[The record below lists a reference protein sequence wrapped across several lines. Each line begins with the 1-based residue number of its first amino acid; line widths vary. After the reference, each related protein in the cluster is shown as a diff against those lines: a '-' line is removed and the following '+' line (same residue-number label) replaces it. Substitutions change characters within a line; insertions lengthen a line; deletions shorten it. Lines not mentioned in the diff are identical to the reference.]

1 MTDDYFLSLMYLLL
15 SAALE
20 NKVKVEQFLGQGLGE
35 NPVPRGENPVP
46 RGENPVPG
54 GAPLINVILKKNHKK
69 SEVLIW

>member
-46 RGENPVPG
+46 G

>member
-35 NPVPRGENPVP
+35 NPVPRGK
-46 RGENPVPG
+46 NPVPG